1 MYCTLLSHMKYVYM
15 QVDDKY
21 TVCVICCVAN
31 ITWNLQMQ
39 NIKAGVNGRSGSKHD
54 VVTHMVFNLVV
65 GGEHKSRTQF

>member
-1 MYCTLLSHMKYVYM
+1 MKYVYR

-21 TVCVICCVAN
+21 SVRVICCVAN

-39 NIKAGVNGRSGSKHD
+39 NIGAAVNGRTGSKHD

-65 GGEHKSRTQF
+65 GGEHKSRTLF